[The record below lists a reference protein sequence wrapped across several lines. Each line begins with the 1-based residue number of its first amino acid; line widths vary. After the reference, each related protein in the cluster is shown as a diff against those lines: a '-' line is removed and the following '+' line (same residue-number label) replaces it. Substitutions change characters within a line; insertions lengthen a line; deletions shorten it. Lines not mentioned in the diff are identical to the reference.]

1 VTATSDFSLAFARAI
16 AHAFLMKTRPKFDRK
31 ITSITGTRW
40 TAYAAAAAA
49 TSFAAAHTAE
59 ATIHYS
65 GVINKKIGP
74 RDRVTFQLD
83 PAGGSFQAG
92 HFIWGY
98 GSSSIFAGGRAWL
111 YFQGVQSAA
120 VNGVPCTCTENT
132 CASNLNRRDPISVR
146 PFGDDFGIL
155 ASDYNSFGWHS
166 CGNFQNRGVGFVGFK
181 FNNGAGDQYGW
192 VRVKMVGET
201 FGGHRNMYAVVDYA
215 YGDPGERILAGQTGP
230 NTSAPELE
238 SLGGL
243 ALGAMGLLAWRKRR
257 DSSSFRRA

>member
-1 VTATSDFSLAFARAI
+1 
-16 AHAFLMKTRPKFDRK
+16 MKTQTKFDRK
-31 ITSITGTRW
+31 ITSITSTRW

-65 GVINKKIGP
+65 GVINQKIGP
-74 RDRVTFQLD
+74 RDIRTFRLG

-92 HFIWGY
+92 HDISVY
-98 GSSSIFAGGRAWL
+98 GSSSVFNGGRAWL
-111 YFQGVQSAA
+111 YFHGVQSAA
-120 VNGVPCTCTENT
+120 MNGATCTCRDNISI
-132 CASNLNRRDPISVR
+132 CASNLNRRDVISVR
-146 PFGDDFGIL
+146 PFAQEFGIL
-155 ASDYNSFGWHS
+155 ASDLNSFGWFS

-201 FGGHRNMYAVVDYA
+201 FGGHRNMFAVVDYA
-215 YGDPGERILAGQTGP
+215 YGEPGERVLAGQTGA
-230 NTSAPELE
+230 NTSAPTLE

-243 ALGAMGLLAWRKRR
+243 ALGAVGLLAWRRR
-257 DSSSFRRA
+257 GKH